1 MKVYDEYPHAYKL
14 YEIYYKLLY
23 NLDELEKDFPGI
35 EIYDDRHNV
44 FASKSITL
52 EEFA

>member
-1 MKVYDEYPHAYKL
+1 MKVDDEYPNVYKL
-14 YEIYYKLLY
+14 HEMYYKLLY
-23 NLDELEKDFPGI
+23 NLDELEKNFPGI